1 MPCRLSVSVIVIDR
15 LYAQNQND
23 LKCIAI
29 VKPKFHTVCFLTTFI
44 IPYCKRA
51 ASTIQSP
58 SMIFLV
64 LSSCG
69 QPDWFQLA
77 AIPIPVSICLT
88 LSVSLPLSLYWI
100 QKLCGIV
107 GTAGKWWSSFTH
119 LQVELAHKPVPWSW
133 ATINRLLDCQLSI
146 LVAAHVANSVSYPR
160 GSIGRCH
167 YIYIMTYTSSTAQG
181 GGGSCRNRKPLGE
194 VGCCEPRMAEPK
206 H

>member
-1 MPCRLSVSVIVIDR
+1 MRSPAPTCKIMTGQNDALRLSVSVVAIDR
-15 LYAQNQND
+15 LYSQND
-23 LKCIAI
+23 SKCIAI

-88 LSVSLPLSLYWI
+88 LSVSLPLSVLDSKVMWYCWNGWEVVVFI
-100 QKLCGIV
+100 HPP
-107 GTAGKWWSSFTH
+107 A
-119 LQVELAHKPVPWSW
+119 SW
-133 ATINRLLDCQLSI
+133 TCPQARA
-146 LVAAHVANSVSYPR
+146 LV
-160 GSIGRCH
+160 
-167 YIYIMTYTSSTAQG
+167 
-181 GGGSCRNRKPLGE
+181 LG
-194 VGCCEPRMAEPK
+194 
-206 H
+206 HH